1 MSQLL
6 PLLLS
11 SAYFGDGPSRLL
23 DQDFGQGLSP
33 ESLLLSRFYSPS
45 IYYYRPWASLLRP
58 EGSHNGGV
66 SSVNIDKDS
75 LKITLDVQQF
85 KPEEVKVKIVKDYV
99 IVEAKHEEKK
109 DEHGL
114 ISRQFVRKY
123 HLPEEVD
130 AEHLKSSI
138 SSDGVLMIEAPVKQI
153 AEDKN
158 VREIK
163 IEYTGKPALKQA
175 SSEENQQGTST
186 STEGSTT
193 TESSA
198 SSTGGSITSQK

>member
-1 MSQLL
+1 MASLL

-11 SAYFGDGPSRLL
+11 TAYLGDGPSRLL

-33 ESLLLSRFYSPS
+33 ESLLLSRYYSPS

-66 SSVNIDKDS
+66 SSVNLDKDS

-99 IVEAKHEEKK
+99 VVEAKHEEKK

-114 ISRQFVRKY
+114 ISRQFIRKY

-130 AEHLKSSI
+130 ADHLKSSI
-138 SSDGVLMIEAPVKQI
+138 SSDGVLIIEAPVKQI
-153 AEDKN
+153 EEDKN
-158 VREIK
+158 VREIA

-175 SSEENQQGTST
+175 SNEQQGTSA
-186 STEGSTT
+186 TEGSSTTT
-193 TESSA
+193 TESST
-198 SSTGGSITSQK
+198 TGGSTTSRK